1 MGQSKPELQKLGGQ
15 QLPPQKRRPP
25 APGQAR
31 QRRLAPGQAFP
42 SRYEIKT
49 SFSLQGFCGS
59 SRAKL
64 RALERA
70 RAGSRAGP
78 FRFRLSCH
86 AAGLG
91 QASPPRPTEQEA
103 PRLSAPPTHTHR
115 RWRPERTSGSTES
128 RSPKELVWPRL
139 LPNSGILRGVP
150 DRRSSSLARRRRPR
164 GAQRRLVLL
173 DGSDLLPRVRAETR
187 PALVPGRPGRP
198 GRFPSHGRP
207 CGSSRVTMICV
218 PFVGPSPGRHSAA
231 ALRVSKPSPCS
242 PPELSLWLPP
252 PSCAVRGRGPIR
264 SLARLEHNGLPQSG
278 CYTPLNAAYARGS
291 FLAGVSHGWLTL
303 SLCSAKPPR
312 SFSHQRFS
320 FGK

>member
-70 RAGSRAGP
+70 RAGSRAGSGP

-91 QASPPRPTEQEA
+91 QASPPCPTEQEA
-103 PRLSAPPTHTHR
+103 PRLSAPPTQAREARTHFR
-115 RWRPERTSGSTES
+115 EHGVSES
-128 RSPKELVWPRL
+128 EGARLAPSPSELRDP
-139 LPNSGILRGVP
+139 P
-150 DRRSSSLARRRRPR
+150 RRP
-164 GAQRRLVLL
+164 GQTFI
-173 DGSDLLPRVRAETR
+173 LPRTQAKA
-187 PALVPGRPGRP
+187 P
-198 GRFPSHGRP
+198 
-207 CGSSRVTMICV
+207 GSSATP
-218 PFVGPSPGRHSAA
+218 PFAGR
-231 ALRVSKPSPCS
+231 L
-242 PPELSLWLPP
+242 
-252 PSCAVRGRGPIR
+252 
-264 SLARLEHNGLPQSG
+264 
-278 CYTPLNAAYARGS
+278 
-291 FLAGVSHGWLTL
+291 
-303 SLCSAKPPR
+303 
-312 SFSHQRFS
+312 
-320 FGK
+320 

>member
-31 QRRLAPGQAFP
+31 QRRLAPGPAFP

-86 AAGLG
+86 AAGLDK
-91 QASPPRPTEQEA
+91 PRHRA
-103 PRLSAPPTHTHR
+103 PRNRRRLASLPPPHR
-115 RWRPERTSGSTES
+115 RGRPERTSGSTES

-139 LPNSGILRGVP
+139 LRNTGILRGVP

-164 GAQRRLVLL
+164 GAQRRLLLL

-198 GRFPSHGRP
+198 GRFPSRGRP

-218 PFVGPSPGRHSAA
+218 PFVGPSPGRHSSA

-278 CYTPLNAAYARGS
+278 RCTPLNAAYACGS
-291 FLAGVSHGWLTL
+291 FLAGISHGWLTL